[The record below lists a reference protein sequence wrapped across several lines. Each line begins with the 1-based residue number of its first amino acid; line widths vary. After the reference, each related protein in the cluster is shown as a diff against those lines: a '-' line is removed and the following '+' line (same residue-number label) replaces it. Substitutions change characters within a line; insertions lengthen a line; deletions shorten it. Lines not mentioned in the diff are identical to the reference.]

1 MPLITH
7 ALLYAGY
14 ALLALTTGLAL
25 AQVGGATGPE
35 ATLGAISLFCACAV
49 THAGLSAA
57 HAAGAIGRSEKKQK
71 TEMDKLRAA
80 HREVVAEMDAIADR
94 LEKLDTAVTEV
105 AHRRIETPAQPEI
118 KLIDQIVD
126 KLGRQMDQR
135 IDEFRRVAGPMIG
148 GGTGASPAARD
159 NNSAIAIVR
168 DALDENRVELYL
180 QPTVALPQRRTAFY
194 EGFTRLK
201 DHDGR
206 IILPNEFMPAAER
219 AGLMTLIDNMLLFRC
234 VQIVKKLAQ
243 KDRRVGIFCNITP
256 KALADD
262 AFFPQFL
269 DFLRAHK
276 EMAGALIFELPQEAF
291 EARTGVEARAMGK
304 LADLGFRF
312 SIDKVTRLDV
322 DLVDMERAGV
332 RFFKAP
338 GRLLIEAIVQDNVR
352 PKSSITREI
361 AANDVAAIFIRYGID
376 IIAERI
382 EDEATVV
389 DILELEIPYAQGHL
403 FGAPRAIKESLMEET
418 APPPGMFGRGAAA

>member
-14 ALLALTTGLAL
+14 ALLALTTGLGL
-25 AQVGGATGPE
+25 AQVGGATGAE
-35 ATLGAISLFCACAV
+35 AALGALSLFCACAV

-57 HAAGAIGRSEKKQK
+57 HAAGAIGQSEKKARIE
-71 TEMDKLRAA
+71 TDKLRAA
-80 HREVVAEMDAIADR
+80 HREVVAEMDALSDR
-94 LEKLDTAVTEV
+94 LDRLDTAVTEV
-105 AHRRIETPAQPEI
+105 AHRRIEAPPQPEI

-135 IDEFRRVAGPMIG
+135 IDEFRRVVGP
-148 GGTGASPAARD
+148 APAPREAH
-159 NNSAIAIVR
+159 SAIDIVR
-168 DALDENRVELYL
+168 EALDENRVELYL

-206 IILPNEFMPAAER
+206 IILPSEFMPAAER
-219 AGLMTLIDNMLLFRC
+219 AGLMNLIDNMLLFRC

-243 KDRRVGIFCNITP
+243 KDRRVGIFCNISP

-269 DFLRAHK
+269 EFLRDHK

-291 EARTGVEARAMGK
+291 EARNGVEARAMAK

-312 SIDKVTRLDV
+312 SIDKVSHFDV

-338 GRLLIEAIVQDNVR
+338 GRAFIDAIVADGVR

-403 FGAPRAIKESLMEET
+403 FGAARAIKESLMEET